1 MFVMSRTASHRKAIP
16 ARKRH
21 AQKPPE
27 LTRDK
32 LIEAAGHVFA
42 ERGYRAATIREI
54 CRRAGANVAAVN
66 YTFGDKMGLYT
77 EVLRH
82 SVRAAQTAAMKA
94 ALDSSL
100 SPEDTIRGV
109 IRARLMS
116 LCQEARP
123 DWHIRL
129 VMHEFSHPTP
139 AMQRVVDEGMRPI
152 YDRMRKRW
160 AKSIGL
166 PPDHET
172 TRLSVNSIVG
182 QILFYTFSRPVLMQF
197 AAGIETHAGSIG
209 SHRGPH
215 RGFFAGIFEESG
227 ARQTSW
233 SEMKTSTMTQSPPS
247 AEQRRH
253 RRARFGSATRKT
265 KPPRSRVFK
274 NCDRR
279 GGNRRRIRDLEN
291 IFRHAKFAGQHR
303 RAQRAH

>member
-1 MFVMSRTASHRKAIP
+1 MAPPCPNPISLPVRRRAKRKAP
-16 ARKRH
+16 D
-21 AQKPPE
+21 

-82 SVRAAQTAAMKA
+82 SVRAAQTAAMSA

-139 AMQRVVDEGMRPI
+139 AMGRVVDEGMRPI
-152 YDRMRKRW
+152 YDRVRK
-160 AKSIGL
+160 AVGKIIGL

-182 QILFYTFSRPVLMQF
+182 QILFYTFSRPVL
-197 AAGIETHAGSIG
+197 
-209 SHRGPH
+209 
-215 RGFFAGIFEESG
+215 
-227 ARQTSW
+227 ARLQPELKLTPD
-233 SEMKTSTMTQSPPS
+233 QLDRIADHI
-247 AEQRRH
+247 AEI
-253 RRARFGSATRKT
+253 S
-265 KPPRSRVFK
+265 RSR
-274 NCDRR
+274 
-279 GGNRRRIRDLEN
+279 I
-291 IFRHAKFAGQHR
+291 
-303 RAQRAH
+303 